1 MFQYDF
7 FWEDY
12 LTLILLGKTVLHLTS
27 LCFREKISSFLII
40 QERSYPGVIYCQDHY
55 VFKTVSSPGIEE
67 NMCGVIESADL
78 MDKYAVADQRNY
90 GKVVGHLPMGKT
102 GKFAKA
108 IFNFLKK
115 DKKHFCRLNVPGK
128 ATSAGNRWGMKVP
141 YCRGKIYKRFERKA

>member
-1 MFQYDF
+1 M
-7 FWEDY
+7 
-12 LTLILLGKTVLHLTS
+12 
-27 LCFREKISSFLII
+27 
-40 QERSYPGVIYCQDHY
+40 IYCQDHY

-90 GKVVGHLPMGKT
+90 GKVVGHLPMGKK

>member
-1 MFQYDF
+1 
-7 FWEDY
+7 
-12 LTLILLGKTVLHLTS
+12 
-27 LCFREKISSFLII
+27 
-40 QERSYPGVIYCQDHY
+40 
-55 VFKTVSSPGIEE
+55 
-67 NMCGVIESADL
+67 MCGVIESADL

-102 GKFAKA
+102 GKFAKT

-141 YCRGKIYKRFERKA
+141 YCRGKICKRFERKV

>member
-1 MFQYDF
+1 MGRPSY
-7 FWEDY
+7 
-12 LTLILLGKTVLHLTS
+12 ILLHYV
-27 LCFREKISSFLII
+27 FRKKISPFLII

-78 MDKYAVADQRNY
+78 MYKYAVADQRNY

-115 DKKHFCRLNVPGK
+115 DKKHFVDWMCQERPQVLVIDGEWKFLIAEEKYINVLK
-128 ATSAGNRWGMKVP
+128 EKLSMLL
-141 YCRGKIYKRFERKA
+141 